1 MRAAYGLRYLRG
13 NTAAPPPGAR
23 IIASG
28 SVVADNRQ
36 APGLSCLPRP
46 RAAGSRRPDQL
57 KLSALSV
64 RTGGM
69 TDQTAVTTIASTL
82 RRARERLALDQ
93 DSLAQ
98 LANVPLATIEQ
109 ADLGELTKLDAVAAE
124 RLAGTLG
131 IKTEELLR

>member
-1 MRAAYGLRYLRG
+1 
-13 NTAAPPPGAR
+13 
-23 IIASG
+23 
-28 SVVADNRQ
+28 
-36 APGLSCLPRP
+36 
-46 RAAGSRRPDQL
+46 
-57 KLSALSV
+57 
-64 RTGGM
+64 M
-69 TDQTAVTTIASTL
+69 TDQPSITTLASNL

-109 ADLGELTKLDAVAAE
+109 AELGELTKLDAVAAE

>member
-1 MRAAYGLRYLRG
+1 
-13 NTAAPPPGAR
+13 
-23 IIASG
+23 
-28 SVVADNRQ
+28 
-36 APGLSCLPRP
+36 
-46 RAAGSRRPDQL
+46 
-57 KLSALSV
+57 
-64 RTGGM
+64 M
-69 TDQTAVTTIASTL
+69 TDQPSINTLASTL

-109 ADLGELTKLDAVAAE
+109 TELGELTKLDAVSAE